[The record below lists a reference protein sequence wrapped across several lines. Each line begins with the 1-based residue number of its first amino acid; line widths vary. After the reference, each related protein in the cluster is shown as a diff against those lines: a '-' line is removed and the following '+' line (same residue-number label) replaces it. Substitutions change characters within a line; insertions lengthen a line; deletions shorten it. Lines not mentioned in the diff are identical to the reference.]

1 MFSGPH
7 SQNHNCVH
15 PPNLLLF
22 RIQMWC
28 LQTPFIFLEIFMSET
43 RQNVKIGYSSKEMT
57 TKHVFWLQV
66 NDCTF
71 CTFHTWDERNWGG
84 EINIFANLE
93 LVGIKKSLKRRD
105 GVGAG
110 SKKKVFKE
118 TLFQDRQ
125 DKSYHRL
132 YLRDDNDEVDMM
144 TAMVIT
150 INFDDIVIDK
160 PDKSYPPTI
169 FLFFVSILMMTRK
182 IWWSQCTL
190 MIFRDD
196 DIQPGRIHSESCETS
211 LHRVSG
217 SDKSL
222 CKPKHE
228 PRSANYICFKLKI
241 FGVSNFKIYL
251 SQNKNVFVSK
261 SKMYLF

>member
-1 MFSGPH
+1 MFT
-7 SQNHNCVH
+7 H
-15 PPNLLLF
+15 PTCC
-22 RIQMWC
+22 C
-28 LQTPFIFLEIFMSET
+28 LEYKCDACRLPSSFLRFSCRKQYKMSKLGI
-43 RQNVKIGYSSKEMT
+43 RRKKLPQSMF
-57 TKHVFWLQV
+57 FWLRV

-144 TAMVIT
+144 TAMVIKMR
-150 INFDDIVIDK
+150 FDDIIIDK

-228 PRSANYICFKLKI
+228 PRSANYICFKVKNV
-241 FGVSNFKIYL
+241 FVSNCTIHL
-251 SQNKNVFVSK
+251 PQNKNVFVSN
-261 SKMYLF
+261 